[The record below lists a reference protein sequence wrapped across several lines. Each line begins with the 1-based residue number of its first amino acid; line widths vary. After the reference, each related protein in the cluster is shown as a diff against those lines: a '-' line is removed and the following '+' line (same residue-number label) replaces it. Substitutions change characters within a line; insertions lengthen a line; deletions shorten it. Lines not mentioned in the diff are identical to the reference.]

1 MHADALT
8 PQDFGLDASM
18 PFFRSDSDGRRPK
31 VTYLHFG
38 DSPQFTVTFLKTELT
53 MNEYFAKTDFIF
65 TNHQRIFYFSSR

>member
-38 DSPQFTVTFLKTELT
+38 DSPQFTVTFLKL
-53 MNEYFAKTDFIF
+53 
-65 TNHQRIFYFSSR
+65 S